1 MRNEGKEFYNAL
13 IGKDEI
19 WDTVLMIR
27 KEIISMFD
35 VSIMMDIPCDNILNL
50 TPVLMFIYRI
60 AVTHYGCTWKY
71 HEIALMMPYWCD
83 EVTVGLNGLLDS
95 LSISHRRFRLHYSD
109 GCAQVIYG

>member
-1 MRNEGKEFYNAL
+1 MRNEGKEIYNAL

-35 VSIMMDIPCDNILNL
+35 ISIMMDIPCDNILNL
-50 TPVLMFIYRI
+50 TPVLMFIYRT
-60 AVTHYGCTWKY
+60 A
-71 HEIALMMPYWCD
+71 
-83 EVTVGLNGLLDS
+83 VTVGLNGLLDS